1 VLGVSAMDKLLESV
15 DQIDHLTV
23 AEAASMLGRTEG
35 ALRILIQRNSILVER
50 MNDRVYIP
58 RSEVERLL
66 LRAEHKAEFE
76 RLATPGAKP

>member
-1 VLGVSAMDKLLESV
+1 MNAMDKLLESV

-23 AEAASMLGRTEG
+23 AEASELLGRTEA
-35 ALRILIQRNSILVER
+35 ALRILIQRNSINAER
-50 MNDRVYIP
+50 MNGRVYVP

-76 RLATPGAKP
+76 RLGEPGAKP

>member
-1 VLGVSAMDKLLESV
+1 MSAMDKLLESV

-23 AEAASMLGRTEG
+23 AEAASMLDRTE
-35 ALRILIQRNSILVER
+35 AAVRILIQRNSILVRR
-50 MNDRVYIP
+50 MNDRVFIP

-76 RLATPGAKP
+76 RLAEPGAKP